1 MKTILVLGATAVTVA
16 TLGACSTDSTAPPVT
31 SSSAAEPSAAA
42 TPNAAIAP
50 YASLVARNQ
59 ADVTKAVTA
68 VSQCPATLSYE
79 DARASVTCLSG
90 FGDLMLA
97 GTTLDSFN
105 LLYTKT
111 SSQYVG
117 PVPPEIASL
126 VASTEKAAREA
137 ERVGGNAQDKCTPI
151 TAPTCTTAVIAA
163 AKVAADNLSKE
174 MAAWKPYGG

>member
-1 MKTILVLGATAVTVA
+1 MKAILVLGATAVAVA
-16 TLGACSTDSTAPPVT
+16 TLGACSTDSTAPAVT
-31 SSSAAEPSAAA
+31 SSSGAPPSAAA
-42 TPNAAIAP
+42 APSAATAP

-68 VSQCPATLSYE
+68 VNQCPATLSYD
-79 DARASVTCLSG
+79 DARASVTCTSG

-97 GTTLDSFN
+97 GTSLDEFE

-111 SSQYVG
+111 SGEYVG

-137 ERVGGNAQDKCTPI
+137 ERVGGKAQDKCTPI
-151 TAPTCTTAVIAA
+151 TAPTCTTDVIAA